1 MTVPQ
6 HTPTNKLLYAKD
18 IPMFKQEV
26 KAYYRQVRDQQPGTA
41 SEFKDFL
48 LQESKVAFVF
58 GATFRAKRGAGDFAG
73 GDRCLSFQK
82 HENEFN
88 EAVALRE
95 LYKFIR
101 RYFTEV
107 GLSRKTAFY
116 ASTDF

>member
-1 MTVPQ
+1 MTVLQ
-6 HTPTNKLLYAKD
+6 HAPTNKLLYARD

-26 KAYYRQVRDQQPGTA
+26 KAYYRQVRDQQSITA

-48 LQESKVAFVF
+48 LQESKVASASTLHVQ
-58 GATFRAKRGAGDFAG
+58 GEAGTRRSAGD
-73 GDRCLSFQK
+73 DRCLSFQK

-107 GLSRKTAFY
+107 SRGL
-116 ASTDF
+116 